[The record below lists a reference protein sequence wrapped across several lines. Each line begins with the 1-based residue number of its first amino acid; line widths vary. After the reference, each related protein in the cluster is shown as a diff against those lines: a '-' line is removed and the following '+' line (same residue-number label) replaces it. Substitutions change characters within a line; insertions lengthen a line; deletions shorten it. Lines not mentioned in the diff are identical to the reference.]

1 MTGNAPAPPTSGG
14 YGVSR
19 IGSRGSGSEITLIQ
33 MKGRNTVL
41 PSFQTSRLTLRQRT
55 TADIEACLAMDRD
68 PEVTRFM
75 VGGPWA
81 DPVAHRAFVEA
92 RIHAVY
98 PTGMGYWSVFASDRF
113 IGWILLTPLG
123 VTDYPPVDLPDPD
136 TEIAWRF
143 VRAARGRGYATEAAL
158 ASLAFGFVVLALPEI
173 LAVTVVANH
182 RSQAV
187 MRRIGVSP
195 RSTSETLGRL
205 YVS

>member
-1 MTGNAPAPPTSGG
+1 
-14 YGVSR
+14 
-19 IGSRGSGSEITLIQ
+19 
-33 MKGRNTVL
+33 VL

-98 PTGMGYWSVFASDRF
+98 PPGMGYWSVFASDRF
-113 IGWILLTPLG
+113 VGWILLTPLG
-123 VTDYPPVDLPDPD
+123 VSDYPPVDLPDPD

-143 VRAARGRGYATEAAL
+143 VRAAWGRGYATEAAR
-158 ASLAFGFVVLALPEI
+158 AGTGPCARNAQVGPGGGRYRSRQHVLNRCCP
-173 LAVTVVANH
+173 
-182 RSQAV
+182 
-187 MRRIGVSP
+187 
-195 RSTSETLGRL
+195 
-205 YVS
+205 